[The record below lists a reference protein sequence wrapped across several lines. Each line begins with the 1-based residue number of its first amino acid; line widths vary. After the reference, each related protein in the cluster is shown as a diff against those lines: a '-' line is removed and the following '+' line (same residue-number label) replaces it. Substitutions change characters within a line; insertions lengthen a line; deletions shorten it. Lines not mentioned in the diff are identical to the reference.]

1 MSEAVLALSSA
12 ESWAET
18 QPELSASE
26 VISLDSYTAPRES
39 WIPLAYVEIDGRRLT
54 AERPVRVRIESTD
67 DGALAESDA
76 LQIYAFGASRALA
89 LQEFRAQLF
98 ESWTHYH
105 AIGDDDVIG
114 DAARLRRKF
123 INNFTLQD

>member
-18 QPELSASE
+18 EPELSAGA
-26 VISLDSYTAPRES
+26 VIRDSRYTAPRES
-39 WIPLAYVEIDGRRLT
+39 WVPLVYVEINGRYLT

-67 DGALAESDA
+67 DGAVAESDA
-76 LQIYAFGASRALA
+76 LQIYAFGISRASA
-89 LQEFRAQLF
+89 LEEFRAQLF
-98 ESWTHYH
+98 ETWTHYH
-105 AIGDDDVIG
+105 AISDDDVVG

-123 INNFTLQD
+123 INNFTLRD